1 MCQVPR
7 FTGDSYLQYTM
18 ADEDSVRHST
28 EIELEVRLGPE
39 AGDGMILWLG
49 VDPTADDYLGLG
61 VEDGL
66 LKVVWNLGWFSRTE
80 LVIPD
85 TNLTDS
91 SWHRVSLSRW
101 EKSLILRIAMFVVQA
116 GSDDGCEPGLCCAQ
130 VPGARDISPAG
141 HHRHPDARG
150 RGEHR
155 DAGPGPHS
163 GSLYTG
169 LPGMLGFADSSSGPA
184 QSQVSEM
191 SMRLDLLY
199 TLRHHSI

>member
-1 MCQVPR
+1 MCQIPR

-28 EIELEVRLGPE
+28 EIELEVRLEPE

-61 VEDGL
+61 VEAGL

-101 EKSLILRIAMFVVQA
+101 VQ
-116 GSDDGCEPGLCCAQ
+116 SSTLQNCHVCCPGW
-130 VPGARDISPAG
+130 VR
-141 HHRHPDARG
+141 
-150 RGEHR
+150 
-155 DAGPGPHS
+155 
-163 GSLYTG
+163 
-169 LPGMLGFADSSSGPA
+169 
-184 QSQVSEM
+184 
-191 SMRLDLLY
+191 
-199 TLRHHSI
+199 

>member
-1 MCQVPR
+1 MCQIPR

-28 EIELEVRLGPE
+28 EIELEVRLEPE

-61 VEDGL
+61 VEAGL

-101 EKSLILRIAMFVVQA
+101 EQSSTLQNCHV
-116 GSDDGCEPGLCCAQ
+116 CCPGW
-130 VPGARDISPAG
+130 VR
-141 HHRHPDARG
+141 
-150 RGEHR
+150 
-155 DAGPGPHS
+155 
-163 GSLYTG
+163 
-169 LPGMLGFADSSSGPA
+169 
-184 QSQVSEM
+184 
-191 SMRLDLLY
+191 
-199 TLRHHSI
+199 